1 MADVSGALRVATR
14 AARVLTGAL
23 GVVVLMVAAYGLAG
37 ELNALRAAGLN
48 RISIRDAAAFVGL
61 LAGIL
66 SGGLLL
72 GSAASRVRV
81 HLPPPQPAAESRP
94 VYGFTTILA
103 IGIGSTLGSPLFLLI
118 PVNVIQYEIVSI
130 LSLVLAA
137 VLSIAMAK
145 NNADSY
151 GVLKRSGRAAVGGPA
166 FVGVALGTRSARYF
180 ISRFS
185 MAVANTALA
194 AYCVIVFVVFVFG
207 YLPGLLNT
215 YGIAGPLTYYIVAL
229 IVILF
234 AGWFVMNSIFERRY
248 VRLIGRIQ
256 IVFTSLLV
264 LIVVVQSYLLGSA
277 GAWSFRSLW
286 SIPPGSPLDWV
297 GLTVVNTGYLYLLFF
312 GFQEIQALDREAHDR
327 SPIPVLSWIRRDYT
341 ADKSRY
347 FGIAMV
353 ATVLIAA
360 GINIFY
366 ALAVFAANPSAPG
379 LTASQIPALYVA
391 RSVLGGPQEALM
403 GLAFMLATFTTF
415 VPAFLAATR
424 HIRSL
429 GEDGFLPRAVARGS
443 WLLVLAAIAFLVAA
457 GRDFLVNITDYM
469 VLVSLGIIALA
480 AVWLRRDRRASVERK
495 DALAVGVGV
504 SCLGAAAAL
513 YVVTPSVAVFGSL
526 SIVIAFLI
534 YDLLELGSL
543 GTRLFLAVLD
553 AVTFVLLSL
562 YPRTFETSGV
572 PVVPGLQSAVTD
584 TGALRVVLALCAVVL
599 LVSFVLE
606 IVARGVLRTSE
617 PAAASEKG

>member
-1 MADVSGALRVATR
+1 MADASGALRVATR
-14 AARVLTGAL
+14 AARLLTAAL
-23 GVVVLMVAAYGLAG
+23 GVLVLIVATYGLAG
-37 ELNALRAAGLN
+37 ELNSLRVTGLD
-48 RISIRDAAAFVGL
+48 RFSMGDAAAFVAL

-66 SGGLLL
+66 TGGLLL
-72 GSAASRVRV
+72 GSAIGRARVR
-81 HLPPPQPAAESRP
+81 LPSLRPGPGPRP

-103 IGIGSTLGSPLFLLI
+103 IGIGSTLGAPLFLLI

-137 VLSIAMAK
+137 ALSIAMAK

-151 GVLKRSGRAAVGGPA
+151 GVLKRSGRVAVGGPA

-194 AYCVIVFVVFVFG
+194 AYCVIVFVGFVFG
-207 YLPGLLNT
+207 YLPGLLGA
-215 YGIAGPLTYYIVAL
+215 YGLGGPLTFYIVAL
-229 IVILF
+229 IIILF
-234 AGWFVMNSIFERRY
+234 AAWFVMNSIFERRY
-248 VRLIGRIQ
+248 ARVIGRAQ

-264 LIVVVQSYLLGSA
+264 LIVVAQSYLLGSA
-277 GAWSFRSLW
+277 GGWNLRGLGSV
-286 SIPPGSPLDWV
+286 PPGSPLDWV

-327 SPIPVLSWIRRDYT
+327 SPIPILSWIRRGYT
-341 ADKSRY
+341 ADKGRY
-347 FGIAMV
+347 FGVAMV
-353 ATVLIAA
+353 VTVLIAA

-366 ALAVFAANPSAPG
+366 ALAVFAANPSPAG
-379 LTASQIPALYVA
+379 VASSQIPALYVA
-391 RSVLGGPQEALM
+391 QSVLGGPHEALM

-429 GEDGFLPRAVARGS
+429 GEDGFLPRAIARGS
-443 WLLVLAAIAFLVAA
+443 WLCVLAAIVFLVAA
-457 GRDFLVNITDYM
+457 GQDFLVSITDYM

-480 AVWLRRDRRASVERK
+480 AVWLRRNRKAAVERK

-513 YVVTPSVAVFGSL
+513 YIVTPSVAVFGSL
-526 SIVIAFLI
+526 SIVVAFLT

-553 AVTFVLLSL
+553 AVTFVLLSI
-562 YPRTFETSGV
+562 YPRTFEAAGI
-572 PVVPGLQSAVTD
+572 PVFPGLQSAAGD
-584 TGALRVVLALCAVVL
+584 TGALRVVLLLCGLVL
-599 LVSFVLE
+599 IVSFALE
-606 IVARGVLRTSE
+606 VVVRKVPPPTE
-617 PAAASEKG
+617 PPAAPETE